1 MLFFNLYIPAY
12 RIDIYAGVYDR
23 YKKGA
28 KKPLKL
34 LEIVF
39 NLSKNI
45 LRRDTNFL
53 GCLRRVVPSLFL
65 SNFLF

>member
-12 RIDIYAGVYDR
+12 RIGIHTDVDDR

-34 LEIVF
+34 LEIVY
-39 NLSKNI
+39 
-45 LRRDTNFL
+45 
-53 GCLRRVVPSLFL
+53 
-65 SNFLF
+65 

>member
-1 MLFFNLYIPAY
+1 MLLINTYIPAY

-39 NLSKNI
+39 KI
-45 LRRDTNFL
+45 
-53 GCLRRVVPSLFL
+53 GQQ
-65 SNFLF
+65 

>member
-1 MLFFNLYIPAY
+1 MLLINPYIPAY
-12 RIDIYAGVYDR
+12 RIGRYLVDYCG

-39 NLSKNI
+39 KI
-45 LRRDTNFL
+45 AEQ
-53 GCLRRVVPSLFL
+53 
-65 SNFLF
+65 

>member
-1 MLFFNLYIPAY
+1 MLLINTYNPAY
-12 RIDIYAGVYDR
+12 RINIYAGVYDR

-39 NLSKNI
+39 KI
-45 LRRDTNFL
+45 
-53 GCLRRVVPSLFL
+53 GQQ
-65 SNFLF
+65 

>member
-1 MLFFNLYIPAY
+1 MLFFILPCPAY
-12 RIDIYAGVYDR
+12 RIGIHTGVDDR

-39 NLSKNI
+39 KI
-45 LRRDTNFL
+45 AE
-53 GCLRRVVPSLFL
+53 
-65 SNFLF
+65 

>member
-1 MLFFNLYIPAY
+1 MLLINTYTYAY
-12 RIDIYAGVYDR
+12 RIETYLADYCG

-39 NLSKNI
+39 KI
-45 LRRDTNFL
+45 AEQ
-53 GCLRRVVPSLFL
+53 
-65 SNFLF
+65 

>member
-1 MLFFNLYIPAY
+1 MLLINTYTYAY
-12 RIDIYAGVYDR
+12 RIYIYLKEYSW

-39 NLSKNI
+39 
-45 LRRDTNFL
+45 
-53 GCLRRVVPSLFL
+53 
-65 SNFLF
+65 

>member
-1 MLFFNLYIPAY
+1 MLLINPYATAY
-12 RIDIYAGVYDR
+12 RIGRYLADYCG

-39 NLSKNI
+39 KI
-45 LRRDTNFL
+45 AEQ
-53 GCLRRVVPSLFL
+53 
-65 SNFLF
+65 